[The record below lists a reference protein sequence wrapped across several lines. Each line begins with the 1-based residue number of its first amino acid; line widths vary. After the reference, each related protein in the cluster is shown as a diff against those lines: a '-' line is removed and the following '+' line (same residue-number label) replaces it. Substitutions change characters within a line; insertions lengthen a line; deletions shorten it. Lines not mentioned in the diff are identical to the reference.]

1 MTLKTRPIEAHLA
14 GVPRSEFILRLV
26 NRNRL
31 TARVTGR
38 AGGSQKLDDRR
49 HDDDDGEV
57 RCQRVHR
64 PSSLLMIA
72 SRRAIF
78 CAMTGVR

>member
-14 GVPRSEFILRLV
+14 GVPHSEFILRLV

-38 AGGSQKLDDRR
+38 A
-49 HDDDDGEV
+49 V
-57 RCQRVHR
+57 RE
-64 PSSLLMIA
+64 LIDE
-72 SRRAIF
+72 
-78 CAMTGVR
+78 